1 MPIYISDSWGRG
13 FVDSALRAP
22 APVRGQ
28 PQAVAH
34 RREPLPT
41 SSTAHRSVWT
51 MRYAHQPASGLL
63 PTLRFPNHV
72 FIDSPE
78 NRKPHDVAVFEARE
92 KRGSARPARGR
103 GAVLLSTGRQRRTV
117 GNSIPF
123 SLLEPRTPSASN
135 AALPV
140 RFLAC
145 EKMY

>member
-92 KRGSARPARGR
+92 KGEAPGPQEAGARCCYPRDANGGR
-103 GAVLLSTGRQRRTV
+103 WVTAS
-117 GNSIPF
+117 PF
-123 SLLEPRTPSASN
+123 PS
-135 AALPV
+135 
-140 RFLAC
+140 
-145 EKMY
+145 